1 MFASLALIMLF
12 PYQNS
17 GSKYVSHEVLSSC
30 RYTCRPQQ
38 EKGRYAKESDGLANF
53 QPRASVLHL
62 VEEGESHSYI
72 RMSVVNY
79 MHRRQN
85 RTVGDC
91 KRNQE

>member
-17 GSKYVSHEVLSSC
+17 GSKYVSHKILSSC

-38 EKGRYAKESDGLANF
+38 EKGGYAKESNGLANF
-53 QPRASVLHL
+53 QPRAGVLHL
-62 VEEGESHSYI
+62 VEEGESHSCI
-72 RMSVVNY
+72 GMSVVDY

>member
-1 MFASLALIMLF
+1 MFVSLTLIMFF
-12 PYQNS
+12 PYQNP